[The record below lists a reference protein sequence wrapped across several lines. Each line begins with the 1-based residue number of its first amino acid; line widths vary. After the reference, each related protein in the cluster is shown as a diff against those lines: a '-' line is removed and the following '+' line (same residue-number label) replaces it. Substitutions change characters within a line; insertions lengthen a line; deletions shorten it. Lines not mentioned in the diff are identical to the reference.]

1 MSITLSEPQKTY
13 KNQFHHRKDS
23 GELDVFEAA
32 RYFSASNEIYAF
44 NNGAVSAHQCWRG
57 GRISLDMPMIN
68 RISIPSET
76 TEKPKK
82 DKKYKH
88 PISPGGK
95 LARILNSLFSPNNS
109 RKKKSNPNP
118 NFNSTTQS
126 VKDESESPVWGKQ
139 RSSSISHFPSA
150 KNIDYSKSVYS
161 SSSISGFRTPPVYAP
176 TPTNANKDHKPQVV
190 TVKSIASQNEVYD
203 EKRNRSESI
212 WLNEEF
218 KFNNGFSEEIEFGKL
233 NEVDDGGDSD
243 SSSDLFELKSHDL
256 GYSSSGLPVY
266 ETTHLDKIKRGT
278 RVSDNPF

>member
-32 RYFSASNEIYAF
+32 RYFSGSNEIYAF
-44 NNGAVSAHQCWRG
+44 NKSAVSAHQCRTG
-57 GRISLDMPMIN
+57 RRISLDLPMIN
-68 RISIPSET
+68 RISIPSQT

-82 DKKYKH
+82 EKYKH

-95 LARILNSLFSPNNS
+95 LTRILNSLFSPKNY

-126 VKDESESPVWGKQ
+126 VKDESESPVWGKK
-139 RSSSISHFPSA
+139 RRSSISHFPSA
-150 KNIDYSKSVYS
+150 RNIDYSKSVYS
-161 SSSISGFRTPPVYAP
+161 SSITSGFQTPPVYAP
-176 TPTNANKDHKPQVV
+176 TRTNAYKDHKPQAV

-203 EKRNRSESI
+203 EKRNRSESV

-218 KFNNGFSEEIEFGKL
+218 KFNNGFEEEIEFGKL
-233 NEVDDGGDSD
+233 NEVDDGGGSD

-256 GYSSSGLPVY
+256 GYCSSDLPVY